1 MTHGCGLKPTNESM
15 DRVLGDLKAGTSRS
29 AGCQPCHVGQS
40 NRWDGKNQRR
50 TTSPGGTSV
59 DEPGTYSGTGSQC
72 HAMRPTDRLLQPAL
86 AGFMGS
92 ARVFTPGR
100 RRGPGRRVR
109 NRCIRTQGSRCN
121 ATLPRFPIF
130 TGSLESGGQT
140 AICPYVGFRFFAYPT
155 SRLLAS
161 FNFAPPRPEPGPP
174 GDRASAPFCH
184 LVLPSRPISPAR
196 SLSYLRLAG
205 TLRTTP
211 RTNHQITEGLRSCR
225 PLDDSHYAISCH

>member
-1 MTHGCGLKPTNESM
+1 MADVVARQGRPGLKSRMTHGCGLKPTNESM

-121 ATLPRFPIF
+121 ATLVCL
-130 TGSLESGGQT
+130 TVS
-140 AICPYVGFRFFAYPT
+140 
-155 SRLLAS
+155 
-161 FNFAPPRPEPGPP
+161 GPP
-174 GDRASAPFCH
+174 SSVATLGMAQ
-184 LVLPSRPISPAR
+184 PSCRSGRGGPVWCVVAR
-196 SLSYLRLAG
+196 
-205 TLRTTP
+205 P
-211 RTNHQITEGLRSCR
+211 RTVTGAVQHSPVLTSTRSDAA
-225 PLDDSHYAISCH
+225 PA